1 MTAINTPLAISNWGV
16 RHTQMPCY
24 NCEPCEHQDQSKS
37 NMGQGEDRC
46 VGDALRHL
54 SWLSKVVRHEHG
66 LTVSWHQ
73 RVNRA
78 EQDSGSHCEK
88 DGPLVSAGKITEAGS
103 HAPIQPVLQINERLH
118 YGGPNSRR
126 ILDNPPPMAVSRR
139 Q

>member
-1 MTAINTPLAISNWGV
+1 MSMMVPDQRAPEQEGPDDRDQHAGCDLELWGAPAIRKCPAD
-16 RHTQMPCY
+16 

-54 SWLSKVVRHEHG
+54 SWLSEVVRHERR

-103 HAPIQPVLQINERLH
+103 HPPIEPVLQINE
-118 YGGPNSRR
+118 
-126 ILDNPPPMAVSRR
+126 
-139 Q
+139 